1 MDKGQFCQLGEEEK
15 IALILLKGKLLAR
28 HSDAAVRRFLYQL
41 DGLYICLC
49 YTHDD
54 QETLHEIS
62 VFTDIREVINRF
74 RLAEAI
80 QDPACRIPDMA
91 GH

>member
-54 QETLHEIS
+54 KETLHEIS

-74 RLAEAI
+74 RLVEAI

-91 GH
+91 GR